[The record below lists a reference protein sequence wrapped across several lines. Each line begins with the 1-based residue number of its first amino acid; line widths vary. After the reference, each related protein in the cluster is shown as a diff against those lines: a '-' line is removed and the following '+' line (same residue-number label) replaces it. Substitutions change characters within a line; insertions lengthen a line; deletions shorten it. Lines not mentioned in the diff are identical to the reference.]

1 MRQDQADVKLLRWPA
16 ESAKRRQYMEEG
28 ILRLLIVE
36 GGGPAPICSDAR
48 EDWARAPISNADLRA
63 RVTALRAKSYP
74 YTVPTVDPSGAL
86 KYRDRVVPVSPV
98 ETALLDSLTGSFQAL
113 VCREELLGRLGER
126 QACISRNALDLHIMR
141 IRRRIEPL
149 GLVLQTAWG
158 RGYILAP
165 AA

>member
-1 MRQDQADVKLLRWPA
+1 
-16 ESAKRRQYMEEG
+16 MEEG

-48 EDWARAPISNADLRA
+48 EDWARAPISNEDLRA

-74 YTVPTVDPSGAL
+74 FTVPTVDASGAL
-86 KYRDRVVPVSPV
+86 KYRDRVVAVSPV

-113 VCREELLGRLGER
+113 VCREELLDRLGER

-141 IRRRIEPL
+141 IRRRIQPL

-165 AA
+165 ASQPS